1 MDHKLTEST
10 ESERSL
16 LGAALLRDS
25 VIDDAGE
32 YLLPAD
38 FKNQRYGDLWALMLA
53 VRADGK
59 KAKPALLKAE
69 GANADTVAEV
79 QNAVASALGF
89 EVYAKRIRISA
100 ERRQIVSACMS
111 IASMAEDT
119 PEHDG
124 FQTDAFDL
132 LITSFKADQDKVETV
147 TLREGAETALRNA
160 VEAMQN
166 GGQVSGLA
174 SGFAELDKKT
184 TGLHPGDL
192 VILAGRPGMGKTTF
206 ALNLAYNVSESGTVA
221 FFSLEMPAEQL
232 AGKILS
238 TEGNIGSQDL
248 QRGQIGGKVDK
259 LAQVVTTFTER
270 DFFIYDKPG
279 VGIGYIRSKLHQ
291 VKAKT
296 GKGPAVI
303 VIDYLQLMRG
313 DKTGNREQEV
323 SGLSRG
329 LKILARDFDCPVI
342 VLAQLNRAAESRAD
356 HRPLLSDLRES
367 GAIEQDADMVWFM
380 YREAYYND
388 QADAEAA
395 ELIIS
400 KQRRGPLGTVDLR
413 FLGRFSKFMEVTPGT
428 EERYT
433 WNA

>member
-38 FKNQRYGDLWALMLA
+38 FKNQRYGDLWAMMLA

-89 EVYAKRIRISA
+89 EAYAKRIRISA

-174 SGFAELDKKT
+174 SGFSELDKKT

-206 ALNLAYNVSESGTVA
+206 ALNLAYNVSASGTVA

-248 QRGQIGGKVDK
+248 QRGQIGGKVDR

-313 DKTGNREQEV
+313 DKSGNREQEV

-380 YREAYYND
+380 YRESYYND

-433 WNA
+433 WSA

>member
-16 LGAALLRDS
+16 LGAALLKDS

-89 EVYAKRIRISA
+89 EAYAKRIRISA

-206 ALNLAYNVSESGTVA
+206 ALNLAYNVSASGTVA

-329 LKILARDFDCPVI
+329 LKILARDFECPVI

>member
-1 MDHKLTEST
+1 MDLKLTEST
-10 ESERSL
+10 ESERAL
-16 LGAALLRDS
+16 LGAALLRDG

-89 EVYAKRIRISA
+89 EAYAKRIRISS

-174 SGFAELDKKT
+174 SGFTELDKKT

-248 QRGQIGGKVDK
+248 QRGQIGGKVDR
-259 LAQVVTTFTER
+259 LAEVVSTFAER

-313 DKTGNREQEV
+313 DKSGNREQEV

-329 LKILARDFDCPVI
+329 LKILARDFECPVI

-380 YREAYYND
+380 YREAYYDD

-400 KQRRGPLGTVDLR
+400 KQRRGPLGTIDLR
-413 FLGRFSKFMEVTPGT
+413 FLGRFSKFMETTPGT

>member
-1 MDHKLTEST
+1 
-10 ESERSL
+10 
-16 LGAALLRDS
+16 
-25 VIDDAGE
+25 
-32 YLLPAD
+32 
-38 FKNQRYGDLWALMLA
+38 
-53 VRADGK
+53 
-59 KAKPALLKAE
+59 
-69 GANADTVAEV
+69 
-79 QNAVASALGF
+79 
-89 EVYAKRIRISA
+89 
-100 ERRQIVSACMS
+100 
-111 IASMAEDT
+111 MAEDA

-206 ALNLAYNVSESGTVA
+206 ALNLAYNVSASGTVA

-259 LAQVVTTFTER
+259 LAQVVTTFTKR

-329 LKILARDFDCPVI
+329 LKILARDFECPVI